1 MIQAMYSGIAGLKA
15 FKSSLDVIGNNIANV
30 NTVAYKAGRVTF
42 KEALSQTMAGA
53 TAPTGTRG
61 GTNPVQLGL
70 GVTVGAIDS
79 NMAGGSP
86 QATGRQTDLMIEGGG
101 YFVVSDGSR
110 KVYTRDGSFSL
121 DADNNLVSG
130 TGMKVLGWQADL
142 LTGAIDTSKEVTGN
156 SGLNIPV
163 GLLSTARAT
172 SQISIGGNLDD
183 AAKVNDAWT
192 MSSQVYDSLG
202 LLHTLDIKFTRAAN
216 ASGQGDHNEPVWNY
230 EVTCP
235 DATITGG
242 GATNNGK
249 GSIKFDA
256 NGQSETTSLKINVA
270 LKTPNGSKVPWD
282 IDVST
287 SGISSISGDYSIS
300 QRNQDGLAFGTLE
313 SFTIGRD
320 GIISGKFDNGS
331 ARALGQLAL
340 AQFTN
345 PAGLSKQGNSTLCE
359 TTNSGSAQLGT
370 AGGGSLGLISAG
382 FLESSNVDLAQ
393 EFANMIIA
401 QRGFQAN
408 SRIIT
413 TSDEV
418 LQDLVSMKR

>member
-1 MIQAMYSGIAGLKA
+1 MYSGIAGLKA

-30 NTVAYKAGRVTF
+30 NTIAYKAGRVTF

-53 TAPTGTRG
+53 TAPTGSRG

-86 QATGRQTDLMIEGGG
+86 QATGRQTDLMIEGPG

-130 TGMKVLGWQADL
+130 TGMKVLGWQANL
-142 LTGAIDTSKEVTGN
+142 LSGEINTSAEVGGN

-172 SQISIGGNLDD
+172 SQISIGGNLNG
-183 AAKVNDAWT
+183 AAAAADTRT
-192 MSSQVYDSLG
+192 MESQIYDSLG
-202 LLHTLDIKFTRAAN
+202 ILHTLNIKFTRAAN
-216 ASGQGDHNEPVWNY
+216 NADDEPVWNY
-230 EVTCP
+230 AVTCL
-235 DATITGG
+235 DADITGG
-242 GATNNGK
+242 GVADDGT
-249 GSIKFDA
+249 GSINFDI
-256 NGQSETTSLKINVA
+256 NGQSKVPSIDLGIELTD
-270 LKTPNGSKVPWD
+270 PNGSKVPWN
-282 IDVST
+282 INVST
-287 SGISSISGDYSIS
+287 SGMSSISGDYSIS

-320 GIISGKFDNGS
+320 GIVSGKFDNGS

-345 PAGLSKQGNSTLCE
+345 PAGLAKQGNSTLCE
-359 TTNSGSAQLGT
+359 TTNSGTAQLGVP
-370 AGGGSLGLISAG
+370 GGGSLGLISAG

>member
-42 KEALSQTMAGA
+42 KEALSQTMSGA
-53 TAPTGTRG
+53 TAPTATRG
-61 GTNPVQLGL
+61 GQNPVQLGL

-101 YFVVSDGSR
+101 YFVVSDGAT

-142 LTGAIDTSKEVTGN
+142 LTGDINTSAEVTGN
-156 SGLNIPV
+156 SGINIPV

-172 SQISIGGNLDD
+172 SSISIGGNLDD
-183 AAKVNDAWT
+183 AAKLNDVRS
-192 MSSQVYDSLG
+192 MESQIYDSLG
-202 LLHTLDIKFTRAAN
+202 ILHNLKINFTRAAN
-216 ASGQGDHNEPVWNY
+216 NAAHEPVWNY
-230 EVTCP
+230 AITCS

-242 GATNNGK
+242 T
-249 GSIKFDA
+249 GSINFDT
-256 NGQSETTSLKINVA
+256 NGQSKVASLNLGIA
-270 LKTPNGSKVPWD
+270 LTTPNGSKTPWN
-282 IDVST
+282 INLGT
-287 SGISSISGDYSIS
+287 SGISSISGNYSIS

-320 GIISGKFDNGS
+320 GVISGKFDNGS

-359 TTNSGSAQLGT
+359 TTNSGTCQLGV

-382 FLESSNVDLAQ
+382 FLEASNVDLAQ